1 MVRYTKRQSK
11 KYRQQYYCANK
22 NKALEQKRENYEC
35 NADIRKDADKQVYR
49 TNAEKKKYALK
60 KHIPLMLMELSLLPK
75 LGMPLTL
82 RQRKRL

>member
-11 KYRQQYYCANK
+11 KYRQLYYCANK

-49 TNAEKKKYALK
+49 TNAEKKKYA
-60 KHIPLMLMELSLLPK
+60 
-75 LGMPLTL
+75 
-82 RQRKRL
+82 

>member
-1 MVRYTKRQSK
+1 MRYTKRQSR

-35 NADIRKDADKQVYR
+35 NADIRKEADKQMYR
-49 TNAEKKKYALK
+49 TNSDRKQYAQKKAYS
-60 KHIPLMLMELSLLPK
+60 LMLMKLSLLPK

>member
-35 NADIRKDADKQVYR
+35 NADIRKDADKQMYR
-49 TNAEKKKYALK
+49 TNAEKKKYALNTTVHYK
-60 KHIPLMLMELSLLPK
+60 LPH
-75 LGMPLTL
+75 GPAGNMGYYS
-82 RQRKRL
+82 